1 MLNTNNCIQDEKYS
15 PKHVYIGF
23 FCVCKFWR
31 REKKDGNT
39 AIAALINALAL
50 HFLHSN
56 KLTSCQNSKWISV
69 YHCKFSHEQK
79 VMNFYQNTVVYST
92 KYDKKNCDE

>member
-39 AIAALINALAL
+39 ANAALINALAL
-50 HFLHSN
+50 LLN
-56 KLTSCQNSKWISV
+56 LRQNSKWISV

-79 VMNFYQNTVVYST
+79 VMNFYQNTVVYSMN
-92 KYDKKNCDE
+92 YDKKNCDE